1 MTYKNYD
8 YVVDQLNGAGLELE
22 MPLDLARVDKSVR
35 CLVVGGDHHARRL
48 V

>member
-22 MPLDLARVDKSVR
+22 MPIDLASGDKSAR
-35 CLVVGGDHHARRL
+35 CLVAGGDHHARRL